1 VTDGDVRR
9 RRVLVVEDNR
19 DSAETLRELLELAGH
34 EVTVAYSGPS
44 GIETARQFQPEVV
57 LCDLGLPEMDGYSV
71 AAALRRQP
79 ATASARLIA
88 LSGYGQAED
97 RDRSRAAGF
106 DLHLTKPFDSE
117 ELMQLL
123 TTGPLIPPG

>member
-1 VTDGDVRR
+1 
-9 RRVLVVEDNR
+9 
-19 DSAETLRELLELAGH
+19 
-34 EVTVAYSGPS
+34 
-44 GIETARQFQPEVV
+44 
-57 LCDLGLPEMDGYSV
+57 M
-71 AAALRRQP
+71 
-79 ATASARLIA
+79 ATAWPPRSDSSPRPHQRDWSS

-106 DLHLTKPFDSE
+106 DLHLTKPLDSE